1 MTDFVNQDLHVGD
14 IVAYIK
20 SVKIEDKPKT
30 CKFVG
35 IIDKVMPKTVKITPI
50 TKPDKYISDDM
61 LEEIDIIARYLI
73 NNEITKYDEIRLNIK
88 DVITIIY
95 SNEELEECKKEYDS
109 KNKNV

>member
-20 SVKIEDKPKT
+20 SVKIDDKPKT

>member
-88 DVITIIY
+88 DVITVIY

-109 KNKNV
+109 KNKNL

>member
-109 KNKNV
+109 KNKSV

>member
-20 SVKIEDKPKT
+20 SVKIEDKPKI

-50 TKPDKYISDDM
+50 TKPDEYISDDM

>member
-50 TKPDKYISDDM
+50 TKPDRYISDDM

>member
-50 TKPDKYISDDM
+50 TKPDKYISDDI

-95 SNEELEECKKEYDS
+95 SNEELKECKKEYDS

>member
-88 DVITIIY
+88 DVITVIY

-109 KNKNV
+109 KNKSV

>member
-14 IVAYIK
+14 IVVYIK

-50 TKPDKYISDDM
+50 TKPNEYISDDM

-73 NNEITKYDEIRLNIK
+73 NNEIIKYDEIRLNIK
-88 DVITIIY
+88 DVITVIY

-109 KNKNV
+109 KNKSV